1 MTRKPPPPPTEQAL
15 RALAKHRKT
24 VSDDKRRDIEKA
36 LAYLRKTNA
45 TINVSTVS
53 RRAKVTRKTIHKH
66 KDLLAVIDQYRHHPS
81 TAEPPQPG
89 RDTTIVAAM
98 RRKIAAQDSEIRE
111 LKATIAHHVTTIELL
126 HGQLDDARLDH
137 GT

>member
-15 RALAKHRKT
+15 RALANYRKKT
-24 VSDDKRRDIEKA
+24 SDDKRRDIEKA
-36 LAYLRKTNA
+36 LAHLRKTNA
-45 TINVSTVS
+45 TINVSTVA

-81 TAEPPQPG
+81 TTERPQLG
-89 RDTTIVAAM
+89 RDTSIMAAM
-98 RRKIAAQDSEIRE
+98 RRKITAQDSEIRE
-111 LKATIAHHVTTIELL
+111 LKATIAQHVTTIELL
-126 HGQLDDARLDH
+126 HGRLDDARHDH